1 MISHSIESLYI
12 YLSQAAFGILPIIQC
27 TDKRAQSFRERK
39 TFSLFLI
46 AFILYLISEYLNIIA
61 FILYLISE
69 YLYLNKGIRTRT
81 LFYFSFQNNGFVFI
95 FIFHIFHIFHV
106 FLIFSVFSSLVPS
119 LLTLDPSS
127 FLLEID

>member
-39 TFSLFLI
+39 TFSLFL
-46 AFILYLISEYLNIIA
+46 IA